1 MVLSSIGGCSKGP
14 LYQAYCSDSEESSR
28 DQGKGGSWEEEA
40 FREEEEEE
48 NVGVF
53 LATPRQGV
61 SQECHLLGRH
71 WRLSGCGN

>member
-14 LYQAYCSDSEESSR
+14 LCQAYCSEGEESSR
-28 DQGKGGSWEEEA
+28 DQGNWEEEA
-40 FREEEEEE
+40 CREEEEEE

-61 SQECHLLGRH
+61 SQECYLLGRH